1 MTGRGAMRAS
11 SGKGVAAGP
20 RRRARMAQ
28 HFAFA
33 LLCLAAAAGCTAHGP
48 AAGSREPAIVPLALE
63 QDRQFWD

>member
-1 MTGRGAMRAS
+1 MRAS
-11 SGKGVAAGP
+11 SGRGAAAGP
-20 RRRARMAQ
+20 RRRGAPMAR

-63 QDRQFWD
+63 QDRQFRD